1 MVGCLSGDDAVYRF
15 EVPNLWRRLRITAV
29 GVRTHSC
36 INIFSICKCLMHLCV
51 EGVINIF
58 VVVDKMKIT
67 ALRSSC
73 ARTVSSMREGTC
85 LSVTAGSP
93 APRIVPAGQQV
104 LSEC

>member
-1 MVGCLSGDDAVYRF
+1 M
-15 EVPNLWRRLRITAV
+15 AV

-36 INIFSICKCLMHLCV
+36 INIFSICKCLMHLRV

-73 ARTVSSMREGTC
+73 VRTVSSMR
-85 LSVTAGSP
+85 
-93 APRIVPAGQQV
+93 
-104 LSEC
+104 

>member
-1 MVGCLSGDDAVYRF
+1 M
-15 EVPNLWRRLRITAV
+15 AV

-51 EGVINIF
+51 EAVINIF

-73 ARTVSSMREGTC
+73 ARTSSVREGTC

-104 LSEC
+104 LSECWMNE